1 MIGDNTEHSLLLF
14 IKCETLH
21 NTVHEVVRIIL
32 IPVLLG
38 KEQLVN
44 GSDLIFPELAL
55 LLLGFTYLIFAG
67 YTVSLCRYSN
77 SPLLRQKLSPTAECT
92 DIDIDNLCISIQAW
106 KLLVIENLLA
116 GTAAFKV
123 RIYQSTNSKACF
135 MVPLGKEALNIF

>member
-67 YTVSLCRYSN
+67 YTVSLCCYSN
-77 SPLLRQKLSPTAECT
+77 SPLLSQNLSPTAECT
-92 DIDIDNLCISIQAW
+92 DIDIDNLCVSIQAW

-135 MVPLGKEALNIF
+135 